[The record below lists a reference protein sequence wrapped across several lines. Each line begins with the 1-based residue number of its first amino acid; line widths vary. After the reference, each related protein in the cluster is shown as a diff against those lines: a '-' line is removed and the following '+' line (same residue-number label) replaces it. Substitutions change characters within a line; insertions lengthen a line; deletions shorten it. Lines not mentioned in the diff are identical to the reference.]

1 MTRRGSGLKAFCCIA
16 LVGWGCGG
24 VPLGTDAPSNETQA
38 EAQREMSVEDSSTE
52 DTRGHGHATPGASV
66 ELRTFQAAPIS
77 IEHGGDGS
85 RVLLSALTGTAD
97 FGAGPVSVPGG
108 GEGIA
113 LVTYKSHGSVKWA
126 RAFATHGASVIGPS
140 LDKRGNLALVVE
152 NSFRPDIDFG
162 GGPISAARFIVG
174 LDRNGGFR
182 WVRPITGQGFFHPYQ
197 IVASRSGDITI
208 AGVYNGVVD
217 FGQGPLASER
227 DTAFIA
233 QFSAEGTPRWSHIF
247 PAEKGSE
254 APGLAVDD
262 DGTLY
267 LGGTI
272 TTAFSGDGSYYGDF
286 FLKRFTPGGRLVW
299 TRRVLG
305 PLGNVRRLAMHGNRV
320 ALTGFF
326 REPFSFAGR
335 TVTSP
340 DEWDAFVLTY
350 SSSGAESWGRG
361 FAAYG
366 RSIGVSSKG
375 EVVVVG
381 DYATGD
387 SIAGVPLPPVPPGG
401 NPLSIFAASFESSTG
416 RLRWARGFPSAGSRV
431 NDVDIDKQGLSRV
444 VGSFWEAMD
453 FGHGPVIPVPPSTG
467 FVLGLAR

>member
-1 MTRRGSGLKAFCCIA
+1 MANRGFCLEVCCYIA
-16 LVGWGCGG
+16 LLGWGCGG
-24 VPLGTDAPSNETQA
+24 VPPGTDEPPSETRA
-38 EAQREMSVEDSSTE
+38 E
-52 DTRGHGHATPGASV
+52 TRLQEALEEESTPGASV
-66 ELRTFQAAPIS
+66 ELRQFQAYPIS
-77 IEHGGDGS
+77 IEHGRDGK
-85 RVLLSALTGTAD
+85 RVLLAYLTGTAD

-108 GEGIA
+108 GRGIA
-113 LVTYKSHGSVKWA
+113 LVGYKSNGAVKWA
-126 RAFATHGASVIGPS
+126 RAFATSSASVIGPS
-140 LDKRGNLALVVE
+140 LDKRGNLALVVG
-152 NSFRPDIDFG
+152 NSFGPDIDFG
-162 GGPISAARFIVG
+162 GGPISATRFIVG
-174 LDRNGGFR
+174 LDRSGGFR
-182 WVRPITGQGFFHPYQ
+182 WVRPITGQGFFQPYQ

-217 FGQGPLASER
+217 FGQGPLASPL

-233 QFSAEGTPRWSHIF
+233 QFSADGTPRWSHIF
-247 PAEKGSE
+247 PDVKGSE

-286 FLKRFTPGGRLVW
+286 FLKRFTPGGTLVW

-326 REPFSFAGR
+326 REPFSFAGQ
-335 TVTSP
+335 TVTNSSG
-340 DEWDAFVLTY
+340 WGAFVLAY
-350 SSSGAESWGRG
+350 STSGAESWGRG
-361 FAAYG
+361 FANNG
-366 RSIGVSSKG
+366 RSIDVSSKG

-381 DYATGD
+381 EYVTGD

-401 NPLSIFAASFESSTG
+401 DSRSIFTASFERSNG
-416 RLRWARGFPSAGSRV
+416 RLRWARGFPTTGSWV
-431 NDVDIDKQGLSRV
+431 ADVDIDKQGLSRV
-444 VGSFWEAMD
+444 VGYFSGATD
-453 FGHGPVIPVPPSTG
+453 FGDGPVTPVPPSTG